1 MPFIKSVHVLTTRD
15 SRRSAALLVAAAHP
29 RGQQH
34 LAEPCARRRE
44 LCAKRARALVASTI
58 ALDLATSTAAAAAAA
73 VTADVAA
80 DDEDDVAAA
89 AGHRR
94 RRRLRLLVV
103 SVAEEVAEVAVAAG
117 REQRPRARQRGAQ
130 HGCGQRT
137 LG

>member
-1 MPFIKSVHVLTTRD
+1 MEPLSGARVGGLTTRD

-73 VTADVAA
+73 AVTADVAA
-80 DDEDDVAAA
+80 DDDDDVAAA

-94 RRRLRLLVV
+94 RRRLGLPVVSV
-103 SVAEEVAEVAVAAG
+103 SVAEEMAEVAVRAG
-117 REQRPRARQRGAQ
+117 REQRPRARQRG
-130 HGCGQRT
+130 T
-137 LG
+137 

>member
-1 MPFIKSVHVLTTRD
+1 MEPLSGARVGGLTTRD

-73 VTADVAA
+73 AVTADVAA
-80 DDEDDVAAA
+80 DDDDDVAAA

-117 REQRPRARQRGAQ
+117 REQRPRARQRG
-130 HGCGQRT
+130 T
-137 LG
+137 